1 MYAGYPNA
9 CDRRPGNLSALR
21 ASEAFLSTRGGPFR
35 LFLPPP
41 CPPALTAPGE
51 GLHGGLLEGS
61 CGRRR
66 RRRMSNHQKLND
78 PTYLFQNMNRALFR
92 RRYDKQL
99 LRTVNCPPFSVLR
112 NIIMCA

>member
-1 MYAGYPNA
+1 MHVVAGLEIPA
-9 CDRRPGNLSALR
+9 LSALR
-21 ASEAFLSTRGGPFR
+21 GFLSTRGGPVR

-41 CPPALTAPGE
+41 YLPASTSPGE